1 MALATLADCKS
12 QLDINPS
19 NTAQDARLT
28 LYINA
33 ASQAIETYCGRQFS
47 LNAARTEFHDGDAS
61 NVIVSHHWPINS
73 ISEVWIDTDRLFVD
87 TAKQLASTDYTQQGE
102 NRIYGHYEGVNSVRA
117 VVEAAGEV
125 GVKFIT
131 LYAFSTE
138 NWNRPKEEVD
148 ALMELLVSTISAE
161 TPQLNKKNV
170 RLQAIGNLN
179 SLPPACLQE
188 LNESIDLTSKN
199 TGLTLVLAL
208 SYSAK
213 WELIDAVKQ
222 IATQVKNG
230 DLAIDAIT
238 EKQIEQCLCTKH
250 IPDPELMIR
259 TSGEHRI
266 SNFLL
271 WQLAYAEFYFTDKLW
286 PDFRKDDLYEAILN
300 YQNRERRFGK
310 TSEQLTQS

>member
-1 MALATLADCKS
+1 MSLIDQIDKTKVP
-12 QLDINPS
+12 QHI
-19 NTAQDARLT
+19 
-28 LYINA
+28 
-33 ASQAIETYCGRQFS
+33 AIIMDGNGR
-47 LNAARTEFHDGDAS
+47 
-61 NVIVSHHWPINS
+61 W
-73 ISEVWIDTDRLFVD
+73 
-87 TAKQLASTDYTQQGE
+87 AKQQGE
-102 NRIYGHYEGVNSVRA
+102 NRIYGHYEGVNSVRD
-117 VVEAAGEV
+117 VVEGAGQA

-148 ALMELLVSTISAE
+148 ALMELLVSTISME
-161 TPQLNKKNV
+161 TEKLHKKNV

-179 SLPPACLQE
+179 SLPPACLAE

-208 SYSAK
+208 SYSSK
-213 WELIDAVKQ
+213 WEIINAIKQ
-222 IATQVKNG
+222 IAVDVKTG
-230 DLAIDAIT
+230 KIDSEEIS
-238 EKQIEQCLCTKH
+238 ENNIEQYLCTKE

-271 WQLAYAEFYFTDKLW
+271 WQLAYAEFYFTEILW
-286 PDFRKDDLYEAILN
+286 PDFRKEDLFTAILN

-310 TSEQLTQS
+310 TSEQLTQPSE

>member
-1 MALATLADCKS
+1 MDG
-12 QLDINPS
+12 N
-19 NTAQDARLT
+19 
-28 LYINA
+28 
-33 ASQAIETYCGRQFS
+33 GR
-47 LNAARTEFHDGDAS
+47 
-61 NVIVSHHWPINS
+61 W
-73 ISEVWIDTDRLFVD
+73 
-87 TAKQLASTDYTQQGE
+87 AKKQGE
-102 NRIYGHYEGVNSVRA
+102 NRIYGHYEGVNSVRD
-117 VVEAAGEV
+117 VVAAAGEV
-125 GVKFIT
+125 GVKYIT

-148 ALMELLVSTISAE
+148 ALMELLVSTITAE
-161 TPQLNKKNV
+161 TPQLNNKNV

-188 LNESIDLTSKN
+188 LNESIELTSKN

-208 SYSAK
+208 SYSSK
-213 WELIDAVKQ
+213 WELISAVKQ
-222 IATQVKNG
+222 IAADAKNG
-230 DLAIDAIT
+230 QVNIEDIT
-238 EKQIEQCLCTKH
+238 EKNIEQYLCTKH

-310 TSEQLTQS
+310 TSDQLTQL

>member
-1 MALATLADCKS
+1 MTLIEQIDK
-12 QLDINPS
+12 QKVPQHI
-19 NTAQDARLT
+19 
-28 LYINA
+28 
-33 ASQAIETYCGRQFS
+33 AIIMDGNGR
-47 LNAARTEFHDGDAS
+47 
-61 NVIVSHHWPINS
+61 W
-73 ISEVWIDTDRLFVD
+73 
-87 TAKQLASTDYTQQGE
+87 AKQQGE
-102 NRIYGHYEGVNSVRA
+102 NRIYGHYEGVNSVRS

-125 GVKFIT
+125 GVKYIT

-188 LNESIDLTSKN
+188 LNESIEVTSKN

-208 SYSAK
+208 SYSSK
-213 WELIDAVKQ
+213 WELIDAIKH
-222 IATQVKNG
+222 ISSDVKNG
-230 DLAIDAIT
+230 NLNSDDIT
-238 EKQIEQCLCTKH
+238 EKHIEQYLCTKN

-271 WQLAYAEFYFTDKLW
+271 WQLAYAEFYFTEKLW

-310 TSEQLTQS
+310 ISEQLTQTK